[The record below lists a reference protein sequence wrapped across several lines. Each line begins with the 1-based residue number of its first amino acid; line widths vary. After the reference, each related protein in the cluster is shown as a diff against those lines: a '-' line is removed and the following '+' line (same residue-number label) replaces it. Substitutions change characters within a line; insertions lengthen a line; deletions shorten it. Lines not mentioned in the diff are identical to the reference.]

1 MKLAIRLLLG
11 SLLVAG
17 ISHWGEIAQC
27 QARMDKLPT
36 GYLNPELPRWLRFG
50 GEERVRVETLYDVN
64 FRLGG
69 NTYLLNRLR
78 LDFAATP
85 LPWLRFVAQGQ
96 DARVF
101 FTDVSPVP
109 TSQQDSID
117 FRLGYVNIGNSEVG
131 PLCLRI
137 GRQGLDF
144 GEGRLLAD
152 QIGPTLDDR
161 SMPCGSRFSIAASES
176 MHSAV
181 LPTRSTLTAMR
192 LPLQESISMACTSHR
207 TELFPKATVE
217 PYLFWKMEHKLKG
230 ELVKTGNL
238 DEKTVGVR
246 LVGKFPYGLDYGME
260 SALQRGSLAHEPISA
275 WATHVVAGFSLPYPR
290 HLTRLFAEFNR
301 SSGDQNPKDGVHGNF
316 DILFPSSHDKFGL
329 ADLFCWSNLGAHP
342 GRFAI
347 QGTSK
352 PLTRVCLQLVLACEP
367 ARRNLQHRKADYS
380 FERIRRN
387 LYRSGA

>member
-117 FRLGYVNIGNSEVG
+117 FRLG
-131 PLCLRI
+131 
-137 GRQGLDF
+137 
-144 GEGRLLAD
+144 
-152 QIGPTLDDR
+152 
-161 SMPCGSRFSIAASES
+161 
-176 MHSAV
+176 
-181 LPTRSTLTAMR
+181 
-192 LPLQESISMACTSHR
+192 
-207 TELFPKATVE
+207 
-217 PYLFWKMEHKLKG
+217 
-230 ELVKTGNL
+230 
-238 DEKTVGVR
+238 
-246 LVGKFPYGLDYGME
+246 
-260 SALQRGSLAHEPISA
+260 
-275 WATHVVAGFSLPYPR
+275 
-290 HLTRLFAEFNR
+290 
-301 SSGDQNPKDGVHGNF
+301 
-316 DILFPSSHDKFGL
+316 
-329 ADLFCWSNLGAHP
+329 
-342 GRFAI
+342 
-347 QGTSK
+347 
-352 PLTRVCLQLVLACEP
+352 
-367 ARRNLQHRKADYS
+367 
-380 FERIRRN
+380 
-387 LYRSGA
+387 